1 MICEHC
7 GKEIESYIGVTE
19 FAQRV
24 GLSRSTIERHI
35 NNGSIKA
42 YEYQGTDGASYQ
54 KRKIIPQSELDS
66 FKQKFLVPVA
76 R

>member
-7 GKEIESYIGVTE
+7 GKEVESYIGVTE
-19 FAQRV
+19 FARRV

-42 YEYQGTDGASYQ
+42 YEYQGHNGESFQ
-54 KRKIIPQSELDS
+54 CRKVIPQSELEA
-66 FKQKFLVPVA
+66 FKEKFFRPTG